1 MSFILEALKKSE
13 KKQQKKNGQTV
24 RTVYEPA
31 PVRKGSSRFW
41 GIGLLI
47 LFLFNGALLL
57 WFFAPWQQPSQ
68 SVDPASPAPT
78 AVKQTESRALATG
91 VSPPPTE
98 KKTLTPSVAAQQ
110 QTAVVQLQP
119 EVKPLSVPR
128 NDKKVYSFSQLPV
141 SIQRRIPTLKMALH
155 AYNRE
160 NPSASLVQLNDHI
173 LREGEMVTDKI
184 RLEKITAEGAV
195 LYYDGYHFLLP
206 RRGTKNI

>member
-31 PVRKGSSRFW
+31 PVRKGSPRFW

-47 LFLFNGALLL
+47 LLFFNGALLL
-57 WFFAPWQQPSQ
+57 WFFAPWQQSSQ
-68 SVDPASPAPT
+68 PVNPASTAPT
-78 AVKQTESRALATG
+78 AVEQTESRAVATG
-91 VSPPPTE
+91 VSSSPIE
-98 KKTLTPSVAAQQ
+98 KKALTPSVAAQQ
-110 QTAVVQLQP
+110 QSAVVQPQP
-119 EVKPLSVPR
+119 EVKPLPVPR
-128 NDKKVYSFSQLPV
+128 NEKKVYRFSQLPV

-155 AYNRE
+155 AYNRK

-195 LYYDGYHFLLP
+195 LHYDGYHFLLP

>member
-31 PVRKGSSRFW
+31 PVRKGSPRFW
-41 GIGLLI
+41 GAGLLI
-47 LFLFNGALLL
+47 LFLFNGVLLL
-57 WFFAPWQQPSQ
+57 WFFAPWQESSQ
-68 SVDPASPAPT
+68 SVAPAPT
-78 AVKQTESRALATG
+78 ASAEVKQAESGAMATG
-91 VSPPPTE
+91 ISPSPIE
-98 KKTLTPSVAAQQ
+98 KKTLTPTVAAQQ
-110 QTAVVQLQP
+110 QSAVGQPQP
-119 EVKPLSVPR
+119 EVKPLPAPR
-128 NDKKVYSFSQLPV
+128 NDKKVYRFSQLPV

>member
-13 KKQQKKNGQTV
+13 KKQQNKNGQTV

-31 PVRKGSSRFW
+31 PVRKGSPSFW
-41 GIGLLI
+41 GIGLLT
-47 LFLFNGALLL
+47 LLLFNGALLL
-57 WFFAPWQQPSQ
+57 WFFAPWQQSSQ
-68 SVDPASPAPT
+68 SVDPASTVPT
-78 AVKQTESRALATG
+78 AVKQTESRVVATG
-91 VSPPPTE
+91 VSPSPIK

-110 QTAVVQLQP
+110 HP
-119 EVKPLSVPR
+119 EVKPLPAPR
-128 NDKKVYSFSQLPV
+128 NDKKIYSFSQLPI

-160 NPSASLVQLNDHI
+160 KPSASLVQLNDHI

-195 LYYDGYHFLLP
+195 LHYDGYHFLLP